1 MSREIKESEGSF
13 TTEVDGHKAHLDFD
27 QRGGAMIITHT
38 VVPPE
43 IGGRGIAAEL
53 VQAAFEAARR
63 DGLKVSPACS
73 YAASWLQR
81 HPDYADLLL

>member
-1 MSREIKESEGSF
+1 MSHEITESAGRF
-13 TTEVDGHKAHLDFD
+13 TTEVDGHKARLDFEK
-27 QRGGAMIITHT
+27 REGTMVITHT

-43 IGGRGIAAEL
+43 IGGRGVAADL
-53 VQAAFEAARR
+53 VQAAFDAARR

-81 HPDYADLLL
+81 HPDYADLLR